1 MSSANFT
8 NHFLIAMPSL
18 ADPNFSQTVTLICEH
33 NSEGALGIVINRPM
47 NLQLQEVL
55 KHLGMSAA
63 TTEIEVIPI
72 FAGGPVHMDHG
83 FVLHEPLGQWEATLK
98 VNNQIGL
105 TTSRDILAAIAAGKG
120 PNKTLVTLGYA
131 GWGPGQ
137 LEHEIADNAWLTV
150 THDAEIVFDIP
161 VEKRWQAAATKL
173 GIDLNLLAGDAG
185 HA

>member
-1 MSSANFT
+1 MNSANLT
-8 NHFLIAMPSL
+8 NHFLIAMPKL

-33 NSEGALGIVINRPM
+33 NAEGALGIIVNRPLK
-47 NLQLQEVL
+47 LQLNEVL
-55 KHLGMSAA
+55 EHLGLSAK
-63 TTEIEVIPI
+63 TTMIGVTPV

-83 FVLHEPLGQWEATLK
+83 FVLHRPLGLWEATLK
-98 VNNQIGL
+98 VNNQMGL
-105 TTSRDILAAIAAGKG
+105 TTSRDILAAIATGEG
-120 PNKTLVTLGYA
+120 PDQTLVSLGYA

-150 THDAEIVFDIP
+150 PNDAEIVFELP

-173 GIDLNLLAGDAG
+173 GIDLNLLASDAG